1 MYGNKDP
8 DSNFS
13 LLSSTGK
20 KFEKIQIPLS
30 NVKKSDSHVRRIYDK
45 KSLDYL
51 FYILK
56 LSKTIYFA
64 SFNHIY
70 PFSEVIRVQ
79 TRRKDEVLIRTCS
92 NSRVKLF

>member
-30 NVKKSDSHVRRIYDK
+30 NVKKSDSHVRRSYDNIN
-45 KSLDYL
+45 SEDYL
-51 FYILK
+51 FNIHFFKNLFYLFK
-56 LSKTIYFA
+56 YF
-64 SFNHIY
+64 
-70 PFSEVIRVQ
+70 
-79 TRRKDEVLIRTCS
+79 
-92 NSRVKLF
+92 